1 MIGGLSSVDV
11 ADWKKHTKLKHCT
24 SDSDVVRWFWK
35 AVEESDGE
43 RRRKILRFVLGS
55 SRLPLQGF
63 KALQGS
69 QGPRMFTIHQ
79 VAVSTSNLPRAHT
92 CFNRIDIPPYE
103 SYEKFIAKLNCAID
117 ETEGFNFE

>member
-1 MIGGLSSVDV
+1 MIGGLSNVDV

-24 SDSDVVRWFWK
+24 ADSDVVRWFWK

-63 KALQGS
+63 KALQGMYAWMCVLRYVVCS
-69 QGPRMFTIHQ
+69 LVWLGWILTIM
-79 VAVSTSNLPRAHT
+79 
-92 CFNRIDIPPYE
+92 
-103 SYEKFIAKLNCAID
+103 
-117 ETEGFNFE
+117 G